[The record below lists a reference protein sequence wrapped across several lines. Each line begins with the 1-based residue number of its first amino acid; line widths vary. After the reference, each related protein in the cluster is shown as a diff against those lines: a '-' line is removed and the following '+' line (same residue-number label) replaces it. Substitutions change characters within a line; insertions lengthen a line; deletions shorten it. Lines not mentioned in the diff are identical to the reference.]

1 MDTVTNFTNSGAV
14 NLAIEELHATL
25 GFLVITPARNEE
37 NGIEETIRSMATQT
51 LRPTEWVIVN
61 DGSNDR
67 TGAILDQYAAK
78 LPWITVVHR
87 PDRGCR
93 KPGGGVIEAFYDG
106 LKASKIKDWQFVVK
120 LDADLTLDPDYFERC
135 LSEFELDPQ
144 LGVGGGA
151 VYEVRNRT
159 TVVDSTTAFHVRGAT
174 KIYRR
179 ECWNALGGLLV
190 APGWDTLDEVKA
202 NMHGWKT
209 RSFSH
214 IPILQRRPTGGQD
227 GAWRDYEKNGRANY
241 ICGYHPLFMTAKCIS
256 RIWKKPRVVSAVALA
271 YGFLGAWIRQTPRV
285 NDKELIAYIRKQQL
299 RRMLG
304 QASIWK

>member
-1 MDTVTNFTNSGAV
+1 MDTVKSASNSGAV
-14 NLAIEELHATL
+14 SLAIEEPDASLR
-25 GFLVITPARNEE
+25 FLVITPARNEE
-37 NGIEETIRSMATQT
+37 NGIEETIRSMVAQT
-51 LRPTEWVIVN
+51 LRPAEWVIVN
-61 DGSNDR
+61 DGSNDG

-78 LPWITVVHR
+78 FAWITVVHR

-106 LKASKIKDWQFVVK
+106 LKAARISDWCFVVK
-120 LDADLTLDPDYFERC
+120 LDADLTLDSDYFERC
-135 LSEFELDPQ
+135 LKEFELDPQ
-144 LGVGGGA
+144 LGVGGGD
-151 VYEVRNRT
+151 VYEVKNGRT
-159 TVVDSTTAFHVRGAT
+159 LIDSTTAFHVRGAT

-179 ECWNALGGLLV
+179 ECWNALGGLLI

-202 NMHGWKT
+202 NMHGWNT

-256 RIWKKPRVVSAVALA
+256 RLWKRPRVISAVALA
-271 YGFLGAWIRQTPRV
+271 YGFMGAWVKRTPQV
-285 NDKELIAYIRKQQL
+285 NDTELIAYIRKQQL

>member
-256 RIWKKPRVVSAVALA
+256 RIWRKPRVVSAVALA